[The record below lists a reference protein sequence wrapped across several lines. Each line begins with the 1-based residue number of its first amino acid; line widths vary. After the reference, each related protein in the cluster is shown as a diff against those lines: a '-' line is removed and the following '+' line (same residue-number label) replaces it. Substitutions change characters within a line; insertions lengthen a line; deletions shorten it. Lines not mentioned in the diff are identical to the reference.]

1 MTWPGGL
8 ENDTHIDAAA
18 RDLVTDAAANPHT
31 VAEATL
37 HVTMDRGRTLTRL
50 SSTPNRDELGELAGK
65 GGGSGYRARLQT
77 LLPDELAQGTPLY
90 FLLDDLP
97 GVTLVGP
104 TAWSLWPEGM
114 AEHTSRPP
122 SSTAQRMQNVCAGFR
137 SDGLPIR
144 QLINGGNPHHDLVP
158 ALDLAQPDDP
168 AAWHPI
174 PGPPVGSAMFRRR
187 RRVDVSAGDGKVW
200 VNSLFRDSM
209 WSPERVEMV
218 IHEYGLH
225 ATVDLETMRVSAISA
240 DPRVLPF
247 QTCPAA
253 AANVDLLLGEP
264 VRTLRHRVRELVI
277 GTDGCTHLNDALRS
291 LAEVP
296 VLLQHRLTVDEQE
309 LP

>member
-8 ENDTHIDAAA
+8 ENDMHINAAA
-18 RDLVTDAAANPHT
+18 RDLVTDTEANPR
-31 VAEATL
+31 ALADATL
-37 HVTMDRGRTLTRL
+37 HVTVDRSRTLT
-50 SSTPNRDELGELAGK
+50 SVTSKPNRDELRELVGT
-65 GGGSGYRARLQT
+65 GGGSGYRSRLQS
-77 LLPDELAQGTPLY
+77 LVPDDLAQGTPLY

-104 TAWSLWPEGM
+104 FAWWLWRQGM
-114 AEHTSRPP
+114 AGYASR
-122 SSTAQRMQNVCAGFR
+122 SQGSTARHMQDVCAGFR
-137 SDGLPIR
+137 SDGLPIK
-144 QLINGGNPHHDLVP
+144 QMIDGVDPPYNLVP

-168 AAWHPI
+168 LAWHPI
-174 PGPPVGSAMFRRR
+174 PEPPAASPMLRRR
-187 RRVDVSAGDGKVW
+187 RLVDVVVVDGEVR

-218 IHEYGLH
+218 VHEYGLH
-225 ATVDLETMRVSAISA
+225 ATVDRETMRLSAISA

-264 VRTLRHRVRELVI
+264 MGSLRHRVRELVI
-277 GTDGCTHLNDALRS
+277 GTDGCTHLNDALRA

-296 VLLQHRLTVDEQE
+296 VLLDQLSAVGG
-309 LP
+309 PG